1 MNRNHVNHAPLRS
14 RAQDEST
21 FISRWLRGFFLL
33 LVALLI
39 VTTAPP
45 AQAAATT
52 FGYGFNMAEWDLDL
66 VESMGFNWIKVFSNP
81 DNRYPVNVLRRVD
94 ADASDMVNLTA
105 FGNEMAQLAQAQ
117 APYIDAYEIGNEPN
131 LDASYGWKAAPNAAD
146 YARLLCEAYDRIK
159 GADPTAIVVSA
170 GLAPTG
176 RVQGNWNGHPGHNGL
191 FQDERH
197 YLLEFI
203 AAGGG
208 NCLDVVGYHPYGF
221 SADYNAAPDV
231 ASGDSSQN
239 CANGFCFRGVE
250 KIYELMQAHGLGD
263 KKIWATEYGWI
274 VQPPQSCMSDPGWQG
289 RQWQIVSEAKQ
300 ASNLVGSFE
309 YATANWPWMEAMF
322 IFNLNFNTAPWY
334 NTCEQ
339 MRYYGV
345 QDRPAEDALR
355 NMPKV
360 EPAGELTI
368 TPGALSVAI
377 ADEQNAYNKTFTF
390 ELRNTG
396 VKSLTYSI
404 TADSD
409 SIVAQVSDGSG
420 TLAPN
425 QTATMQVTVAR
436 GGRGVGVHNSAL
448 TVATNPAETEAPSS
462 IPVSLFIFDEVHR
475 LHLPVITRN

>member
-1 MNRNHVNHAPLRS
+1 MAAPAS
-14 RAQDEST
+14 S
-21 FISRWLRGFFLL
+21 
-33 LVALLI
+33 
-39 VTTAPP
+39 P
-45 AQAAATT
+45 AQAAAPA
-52 FGYGFNMAEWDLDL
+52 FGYGFNMADWDLDL
-66 VESMGFNWIKVFSNP
+66 VQSMGFNWIKVFANP

-94 ADASDMVNLTA
+94 ANASDMVNLTA

-131 LDASYGWKAAPNAAD
+131 LDASYGWAAPPNAAD
-146 YARLLCEAYDRIK
+146 YARLLCEAYSRIK
-159 GADPTAIVVSA
+159 GTDPTAIVVSA

-191 FQDERH
+191 FQDERQ

-208 NCLDVVGYHPYGF
+208 NCLDAVGYHPYGF
-221 SADYNAAPDV
+221 SADYNAAPDATV
-231 ASGDSSQN
+231 PGDSTKN

-250 KIYELMQAHGLGD
+250 KIFELMQAHGLGQ

-300 ASNLVGSFE
+300 ASNLAGSFE

-322 IFNLNFNTAPWY
+322 VFNLNFNTAPWY
-334 NTCEQ
+334 STCEQ

-345 QDRPAEDALR
+345 EDRPAEEALR

-360 EPAGELTI
+360 EPAGELKI
-368 TPGALSVAI
+368 TPGSLSVAI
-377 ADEQNAYNKTFTF
+377 ADEQNAYNKTFIV

-396 VKSLTYSI
+396 VKSLNYSI
-404 TADSD
+404 TASPG
-409 SIVAQVSDGSG
+409 SIVTQVSGGSG
-420 TLAPN
+420 TLEPN

-436 GGRGVGVHNSAL
+436 GGRGIGVYNTAL
-448 TVATNPAETEAPSS
+448 TVATGPAGTVAPPS
-462 IPVSLFIFDEVHR
+462 IPVSLFIFDEIHR
-475 LHLPVITRN
+475 LHMPAVSRN

>member
-1 MNRNHVNHAPLRS
+1 MAAPAAR
-14 RAQDEST
+14 
-21 FISRWLRGFFLL
+21 
-33 LVALLI
+33 
-39 VTTAPP
+39 P
-45 AQAAATT
+45 AQAAVTT
-52 FGYGFNMAEWDLDL
+52 FGYGFNMAEWDLGL
-66 VESMGFNWIKVFSNP
+66 VQSMGFNWIKVFSNP

-94 ADASDMVNLTA
+94 ANASDMVNVTA

-131 LDASYGWKAAPNAAD
+131 LDADYGWTASPNAAD
-146 YARLLCEAYDRIK
+146 YARLLCEAYSRIK
-159 GADPTAIVVSA
+159 SADATAIVVSA

-176 RVQGNWNGHPGHNGL
+176 RVQGNWNGHPGHNGQ
-191 FQDERH
+191 FQDERQ

-208 NCLDVVGYHPYGF
+208 NCLDAVGYHPYGF

-231 ASGDSSQN
+231 ASGDSTQN

-334 NTCEQ
+334 SNCEQ

-345 QDRPAEDALR
+345 EDRPAEEALS

-360 EPAGELTI
+360 EPAGELKV
-368 TPGALSVAI
+368 TPSALNVAI
-377 ADEQNAYNKTFTF
+377 AEDQNAYNETFAF

-396 VKSLTYSI
+396 VKPLTYSI
-404 TADSD
+404 TASPG
-409 SIVAQVSDGSG
+409 SNFAQVHDGNGS
-420 TLAPN
+420 LAPN
-425 QTATMQVTVAR
+425 QPTTMEVTIDR
-436 GGRGVGVHNSAL
+436 DNLGIGVYNTTL
-448 TVATNPAETEAPSS
+448 TVVTDPAETEAPAS
-462 IPVSLFIFDEVHR
+462 IPISLFIFDEVYR
-475 LHLPVITRN
+475 LHLPVIGRD